1 MIIYHQA
8 FDLYHT
14 VYRMVQLL
22 SYFKRK
28 DYVELD
34 RLRIWDY
41 YLLFPNKISNI
52 TLKREEKDIKALI
65 KNLIVRDSNPYEEIQ
80 DDRKMFEKIKPYQLT
95 AIKSLASYGI
105 INKDYLGT
113 NRITTISTEKLEE
126 YLSKLE
132 LLSPQEGN
140 AMKLLTSH
148 FYQMSL
154 YGAGGLKERTKLL
167 ESKYDA

>member
-80 DDRKMFEKIKPYQLT
+80 DDRKK
-95 AIKSLASYGI
+95 KSSFL
-105 INKDYLGT
+105 
-113 NRITTISTEKLEE
+113 
-126 YLSKLE
+126 
-132 LLSPQEGN
+132 
-140 AMKLLTSH
+140 
-148 FYQMSL
+148 F
-154 YGAGGLKERTKLL
+154 
-167 ESKYDA
+167 